1 MIPLKI
7 FNLLMS
13 LSKYKILFFL
23 LSFCGVSWSQE
34 LLTPEQAVAIA
45 LENNYDIKLAANDL
59 RIDEQNMSLA
69 NAGLLP
75 NVSGTFNQN
84 NAIQNSTQTRAD
96 GTVQEQDNAK
106 NNSMN
111 YGVNLGWT
119 VFDGFRMFARYNQL
133 KELEKLGE
141 TELKL
146 VVMTRVSDVLTT
158 YYNIVQ
164 QQENLKAL
172 DTAVVISQQ
181 RVDMAQNR
189 FTIGKAAKLEV
200 LNAQVDLNA
209 DRTNL
214 LRQREEYQNTKTYL
228 NELMARNLTTEFQV
242 VDEVVIDQSMQLVD
256 LMGLAG
262 KQNPSIQIALINKR
276 VAELNLKQVRGNRYP
291 QLQLNTGYV
300 VSESESSLGFARESF
315 GRGFNYGIAAS
326 VNIFNGFLQNR
337 AERIAKIQIE
347 NSDILINQQTQTIN
361 SQLMAAFQTY
371 LTNLELV
378 KLEETNEDL
387 AKQNLDITMD
397 KYKYGSITTL
407 EVRTAQLNYVNAVVR
422 NNSAKYQAKISEVT
436 LRELAGNITF

>member
-1 MIPLKI
+1 MRTLI
-7 FNLLMS
+7 
-13 LSKYKILFFL
+13 YKIAFL
-23 LSFCGVSWSQE
+23 LLIVVKVGAQE
-34 LLTPEQAVAIA
+34 LLTAEQAVAIA

-59 RIDEQNMSLA
+59 RIDEQNVSLA

-75 NVSGTFNQN
+75 NVTGTFNQN
-84 NAIQNSTQTRAD
+84 NTVQNSTQTRAD

-111 YGVNLGWT
+111 YGINLGWT
-119 VFDGFRMFARYNQL
+119 VFDGFRMFARYDQL

-146 VVMTRVSDVLTT
+146 VVMTRISDVLTT

-200 LNAQVDLNA
+200 LNAQVDLNG

-214 LRQREEYQNTKTYL
+214 LRQREEYKNTKTFL
-228 NELMARNLTTEFQV
+228 NELMARDLTTEFR
-242 VDEVVIDQSMQLVD
+242 VIESVAIDDTMQLVD

-262 KQNPSIQIALINKR
+262 QQNPSIQIALINKR
-276 VAELNLKQVRGNRYP
+276 VAELNLKQVRGSRYP

-300 VSESESSLGFARESF
+300 VSESESSLGFARESY
-315 GRGFNYGIAAS
+315 GRGFNYGIGAS
-326 VNIFNGFLQNR
+326 INIFNGFLQNR

-347 NSDILINQQTQTIN
+347 NSDILINQQTQAIN
-361 SQLMAAFQTY
+361 SQLIAAFQTY
-371 LTNLELV
+371 MTNLELV
-378 KLEETNEDL
+378 KLEETNEGL

-397 KYKYGSITTL
+397 KYRYGSITTL